1 MSDQELAQRV
11 RALEIEMTRR
21 PELLRR
27 RLSIYV
33 LSTNQTI
40 PNNVASPFTTIN
52 YDAVEYD
59 PYSLVT
65 TGAGWIWTAEY
76 PGWATGYAKMMFAST
91 ASWADGD
98 AGEID
103 LYKNGSKYTVLDR
116 KDNHPANTFM
126 MLSGGFALTVAAGD
140 TLAIRAYQNSG
151 TVGGLAIYNLSFGFN
166 RVEIEL
172 IG

>member
-1 MSDQELAQRV
+1 MSDVELAQRV
-11 RALEIEMTRR
+11 RALEVERTRR

-33 LSTNQTI
+33 LATNQTI
-40 PNNVASPFTTIN
+40 SNNNLSFETIN

-59 PYSLVT
+59 PYGLVT
-65 TGAGWIWTAEY
+65 PGAGWIWTAPF
-76 PGWATGYAKMMFAST
+76 PGRVWGHAKMMFAST

-103 LYKNGSKYTVLDR
+103 LHKNGSKYTVIDR

-126 MLSGGFALTVAAGD
+126 RLGDSFSLMVAAGD
-140 TLAIRAYQNSG
+140 TLAIKAYQNSG

>member
-1 MSDQELAQRV
+1 MSDYELAQRV
-11 RALEIEMTRR
+11 RALEVEMTRR

-40 PNNVASPFTTIN
+40 PDNTTPFTTIN
-52 YDAVEYD
+52 YNSSEYD

-65 TGAGWIWTAEY
+65 TGASWVWTAPY
-76 PGWATGYAKMMFAST
+76 PGWVKGHARMMYAST

-103 LYKNGSKYTVLDR
+103 LYKNGNKYTVIDR

-126 MLSGGFALTVAAGD
+126 MLEGTFFLTVTTGD
-140 TLAIRAYQNSG
+140 TLAARAFQNSG
-151 TVGGLAIYNLSFGFN
+151 TVGGLAIYNLASGFN
-166 RVEIEL
+166 RIEFEL